1 MAKFFVPT
9 AGVDDW
15 RALLADPEKQWRR
28 GYSAFAAASAW
39 EEAQSLP
46 PEVAAILGQDA
57 EVLLAIPEHKVPLPG
72 GQRESQCDVFALVR
86 RGDETV
92 AVSIEAKVNEP
103 FGPTVGDWLRD
114 ASSGKIERLTAICE
128 MLGLGYPPPAD
139 LRYQLFHRTAAA
151 IIEAR
156 RFNATSAAMI
166 VHSFSQEH
174 RWFEDFAQFCA
185 ALCLEAGRG
194 TASATKIPD
203 GRDLILGWATG
214 DQRHIGDL

>member
-1 MAKFFVPT
+1 MTKIFTPT
-9 AGVDDW
+9 TGVEDW
-15 RALLADPEKQWRR
+15 RRLLADPGKQWRR

-39 EEAQSLP
+39 EEAQGLP
-46 PEVAAILGQDA
+46 REVAAILGQDA
-57 EVLLAIPEHKVPLPG
+57 ELILAIPEHKVPLPG

-86 RGDETV
+86 CGKDTV
-92 AVSIEAKVNEP
+92 AVSVEAKVNEP

-114 ASSGKIERLTAICE
+114 ASSGKIERLTTICDL
-128 MLGLGYPPPAD
+128 LGVGYPPPAT

-156 RFNATSAAMI
+156 RFNTTTAAMI

-174 RWFEDFAQFCA
+174 RWFEDFAEFCA
-185 ALCLEAGRG
+185 VLGLEVSRG
-194 TASATKIPD
+194 QPSVTKLPD

-214 DQRHIGDL
+214 DKRHIEDL

>member
-1 MAKFFVPT
+1 MA
-9 AGVDDW
+9 
-15 RALLADPEKQWRR
+15 RR
-28 GYSAFAAASAW
+28 HSAVAAASAW
-39 EEAQSLP
+39 EEAQGLP

-57 EVLLAIPEHKVPLPG
+57 ELLLAVPEHKVPLPG

-86 RGDETV
+86 RGNETV
-92 AVSIEAKVNEP
+92 AVSVEAKVTGP

-114 ASSGKIERLTAICE
+114 ASSGKIERLNAIYE

-185 ALCLEAGRG
+185 VLGIEVARG
-194 TASATKIPD
+194 QPSVTKIPD

-214 DQRHIGDL
+214 DKRHIEDL

>member
-1 MAKFFVPT
+1 M
-9 AGVDDW
+9 
-15 RALLADPEKQWRR
+15 
-28 GYSAFAAASAW
+28 
-39 EEAQSLP
+39 
-46 PEVAAILGQDA
+46 AAILGDGA
-57 EVLLAIPEHKVPLPG
+57 ELLLAIPEHKVPLPG

-86 RGDETV
+86 RRDETV

-114 ASSGKIERLTAICE
+114 ASSGKIKRLTAICE

-156 RFNATSAAMI
+156 RFNSTSAAMI

-185 ALCLEAGRG
+185 VLGVEAGRG
-194 TASATKIPD
+194 RASVTKMPD
-203 GRDLILGWATG
+203 GPDLILRWATG
-214 DQRHIGDL
+214 DKRHVEDL

>member
-9 AGVDDW
+9 TGVDDW

-28 GYSAFAAASAW
+28 GYSAVAAASAW
-39 EEAQSLP
+39 EEAQGLP
-46 PEVAAILGQDA
+46 PEVAAILGPDA
-57 EVLLAIPEHKVPLPG
+57 ELLLAIPEHKVPLPG

-92 AVSIEAKVNEP
+92 AVSVEAKVNEP

-185 ALCLEAGRG
+185 VLGLEVAPGQP
-194 TASATKIPD
+194 SATKIPD

-214 DQRHIGDL
+214 DKRHIEDL